1 MPWSYACGEQCEL
14 HIVDYMP
21 PCVTEQGNCDLQGST
36 GSLHYQGSMCTRDA
50 QSIDWQAMTLD
61 EFTMYLQ
68 GILKEIGMKRS
79 SEWCSYLCTI
89 YTL

>member
-1 MPWSYACGEQCEL
+1 MHVMSSAVTHCEL
-14 HIVDYMP
+14 YVPSCDLYGH
-21 PCVTEQGNCDLQGST
+21 CDLQGST
-36 GSLHYQGSMCTRDA
+36 GSLDYHGSMCTRVA

-61 EFTMYLQ
+61 EFTVYLH

-79 SEWCSYLCTI
+79 SEWYSYLCTI